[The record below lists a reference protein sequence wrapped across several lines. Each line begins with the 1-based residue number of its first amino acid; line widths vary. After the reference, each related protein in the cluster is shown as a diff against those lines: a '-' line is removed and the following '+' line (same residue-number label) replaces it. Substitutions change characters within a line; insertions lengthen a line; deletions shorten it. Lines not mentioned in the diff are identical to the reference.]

1 MSAHPGVIA
10 MVIRYSIKTLFAATL
25 VVALSFGW
33 WINTVKLAN
42 VNREHD
48 LLLKEWAQPLEVFD
62 EQKVY
67 FRKLPDRDLDV
78 HKWKVY
84 LPRSRRYELQCV
96 ILHDSETKG
105 SERDSVAARIPLPV
119 GRSLLE
125 VEFRQDRNNVP
136 RLNLAVS
143 GQKNQVT
150 INAAVRFSTDF
161 CDKFSRNMNCVV
173 KTYGWE
179 SSISCYQ
186 QKNVR
191 LIDCLAPWE
200 SMGQLPEN
208 IYGFMGGF
216 EVRIQAIDDVKQPPS
231 GGESSD

>member
-1 MSAHPGVIA
+1 

-33 WINTVKLAN
+33 WINTCKLAK

-48 LLLKEWAQPLEVFD
+48 LLLKEWAQPLEVSD
-62 EQKVY
+62 EQNIY
-67 FRKLPDRDLDV
+67 FRQLPDRDLNV

-96 ILHDSETKG
+96 ILQDSETKG
-105 SERDSVAARIPLPV
+105 GELDCVAARIPLPE

-125 VEFRQDRNNVP
+125 VDFRQDRNNVP
-136 RLNLAVS
+136 RLNLAVA
-143 GQKNQVT
+143 GQKKQET
-150 INAAVRFSTDF
+150 INAAVSFSADF
-161 CDKFSRNMNCVV
+161 CDKFSKNISCVV

-186 QKNVR
+186 QKTVR

-200 SMGQLPEN
+200 SMDQLPEN

-216 EVRIQAIDDVKQPPS
+216 EVRIQAIDDVKLPPS